1 MVMTRIRD
9 QISREVGLD
18 ETDEPADLQVTVRR
32 SDDKQYP
39 WHLLV
44 RTTSRPLSARDWR
57 VCDYPGALNA
67 TIASVMVNM
76 PGTTGDDRFL
86 NICCGS
92 GTLMVERLHSGA
104 ARHVVGLDSSVEA
117 LRCAEANL
125 RESRTLSGST
135 LMAGDARSLPL
146 PDDSMDTVIADLPFG
161 MLVGDS
167 GDLQDLYT
175 RILQESSRV
184 VSPRGN
190 LIMVTTRRR
199 AFESASES
207 IRPRLNLK
215 RQISVKVPFQSG
227 YIRPVVYWLTKP
239 KG

>member
-18 ETDEPADLQVTVRR
+18 ETDEPADLQITVRR

-67 TIASVMVNM
+67 TIANVMVNM
-76 PGTTGDDRFL
+76 PGTSAHDHFL

-92 GTLMVERLHSGA
+92 GTLMVERLHTGTA
-104 ARHVVGLDSSVEA
+104 KHVIGLDSNIDT
-117 LRCAEANL
+117 LRCAESNL
-125 RESRTLSGST
+125 RESGTLSGST

-146 PDDSMDTVIADLPFG
+146 PDSSMDTIVADLPYG

-167 GDLQDLYT
+167 GDLQDLYVRT
-175 RILQESSRV
+175 LQESSRV
-184 VSPRGN
+184 VRPHGS
-190 LIMVTTRRR
+190 LVMVTTRRR
-199 AFESASES
+199 ALESATETIS
-207 IRPRLNLK
+207 RRLNL
-215 RQISVKVPFQSG
+215 RRRIPVRVPFRSG
-227 YIRPVVYWLTKP
+227 YITPVVYWLTKI
-239 KG
+239 